1 MYNCVGLHPFISP
14 ELPADL
20 GQGYPQQY
28 TKKSEDAPVGV
39 EPVVQAVIKVRLAF
53 SDRLLAVVVLW
64 VLCCVPSNRSAPTL
78 CRPACK
84 TSVMFAPFAIT

>member
-1 MYNCVGLHPFISP
+1 MYNCVGLHPFSSP

-28 TKKSEDAPVGV
+28 TKKAEDAPVGV
-39 EPVVQAVIKVRLAF
+39 EPVVQAVIRVRLVF
-53 SDRLLAVVVLW
+53 NDRPLAVVFLW
-64 VLCCVPSNRSAPTL
+64 LLCSVSSNVSALTL

-84 TSVMFAPFAIT
+84 TSVMFAPFVTT